1 MVKNILNRKRVN
13 PSEPVFTGLKHSDEL
28 SLQLFKY
35 NQNGHSEDK
44 EYTAVKFTGIP
55 EDDFIYWINIHGL
68 HDIEQVRNICEKVG
82 AHDLVIQD
90 ILDVNQRP
98 KFQEFEK
105 YFFFTMKST
114 LPSIDSAIE
123 QEQLS
128 FIIGDNYLISFQ
140 ERVADHF
147 DHIRERIRRDIGI
160 VRERGSDYLLFLLLE
175 AIMDN
180 YFKTVDEIEGK
191 IENLGLIGIESDP
204 SPNTLRE
211 IERFKRQIHQ
221 IKKTI
226 VPIKDFVVRIE
237 REKFRFIQEKHI
249 KYFLELKDLCLS
261 LVDDCEQHE
270 MRLES
275 STNLFFS
282 VQGHRMNQ
290 VMKTLTIV
298 ATIFIPMTFV
308 AGIYGMNFTNMPEL
322 NWKWG
327 YLGVWLI
334 LLVILIGMVIYFKRK
349 KWF

>member
-1 MVKNILNRKRVN
+1 MVKNILNRKRIN
-13 PSEPVFTGLKHSDEL
+13 PSEPLFTGVKHVESP
-28 SLQLFKY
+28 SIQLFKY
-35 NQNGHSEDK
+35 SQQDFFEDK
-44 EYTAVKFTGIP
+44 EYMDVKLTAIP
-55 EDDFIYWINIHGL
+55 EDDHLYWLNIHGL
-68 HDIEQVRNICEKVG
+68 HDIEQIRNICDKVG
-82 AHDLVIQD
+82 VHDLAIQD

-98 KFQEFEK
+98 KFQEYEK
-105 YFFFTMKST
+105 HLFFTLKST
-114 LPSIDSAIE
+114 LPSIDSSID

-128 FIIGDNYLISFQ
+128 FIMGKNYLISFQ
-140 ERVADHF
+140 EKVADHF
-147 DHIRERIRRDIGI
+147 DHIRERIRKNVGI
-160 VRERGSDYLLFLLLE
+160 VRERGSDYLLYLLLE
-175 AIMDN
+175 AILDN
-180 YFKTVDEIEGK
+180 YFKTVNDIERK
-191 IENLGLIGIESDP
+191 LENLGLIGIESDP
-204 SPNTLRE
+204 SPQSLRE

-226 VPIKDFVVRIE
+226 VPIKDFVSRIE
-237 REKFRFIQEKHI
+237 REQFGFIQEKHI

-261 LVDDCEQHE
+261 LIDDCDQHE
-270 MRLES
+270 VRLES

-327 YLGVWLI
+327 YFGVWLI
-334 LLVILIGMVIYFKRK
+334 LLLILMGMVIYFKRK